1 MRSNFK
7 SGIYKKQ
14 QVSSK
19 NHELNY
25 QSFSPEF
32 INKEYFWQDHRIDR
46 LLEEA
51 SRELGELNAYLTFIP
66 DPDFFIHMHVKKEA
80 VSSNRIEGTQTNIEE
95 LVSPIEEISQE
106 KKDDYLETINY
117 SLALNSTILNLN
129 QLPISTRLLKQT
141 HATLLRS
148 VRGESKQPGELRSS
162 QNWIGGS
169 SLKDAIFIPP
179 HHSELGELM
188 ADLEH
193 FIHNDNLQTPL
204 LIKAAIIHYQFETIH
219 PFLDG
224 NGRLGRLLIILYLV
238 DQRILNK
245 PSLYL
250 SEFFEKHKAQ
260 YYDSLTLVRDN
271 NDLDQWLRF
280 FLVAVIETSQ
290 NSKKLI
296 VDIINLKKE
305 LEVKLLSFGSK
316 IKNATKVLDFIFLNP
331 IFNYETLSKQCE
343 LSNPTTNTYIKEFR
357 ELGILDE
364 ITGMKKNRLYVF
376 RRYLDLFK

>member
-1 MRSNFK
+1 MKANFK

-14 QVSSK
+14 QVSTK
-19 NHELNY
+19 NQELNY
-25 QSFSPEF
+25 QSFSPEL

-51 SRELGELNAYLTFIP
+51 SRELGELNAYLAFIP

-141 HATLLRS
+141 HATLLKS
-148 VRGESKQPGELRSS
+148 VRGETKQPGELRSS

-179 HHSELGELM
+179 HYSELGELM
-188 ADLEH
+188 ADLEQ

-204 LIKAAIIHYQFETIH
+204 LIKAAIMHYQFETIH

-280 FLVAVIETSQ
+280 FLVAVIETARS
-290 NSKKLI
+290 SKKLI
-296 VDIINLKKE
+296 MDIINLKKE
-305 LEVKLLSFGSK
+305 LEKKMLSFGSK

-331 IFNYETLSKQCE
+331 IFSYEKLSTECE
-343 LSNPTTNTYIKEFR
+343 FSNPTSNTYIKEFR
-357 ELGILDE
+357 ELGILE
-364 ITGMKKNRLYVF
+364 EMTGMKKNRLYVF